1 MGKLIAVPY
10 RMFATMTSKNLHNN
24 TISAASEVGLMH
36 LTSLDSLET
45 RKSLRQVCLANHSVS
60 QAKSKESQT
69 IDIFGQS
76 SSNSCVGLNRPS
88 SSASRLLPAQ
98 SSESDLSERL
108 AMRLMEKTK
117 SLGSMEFSEIW
128 RTLVTPAGR
137 SLWEHTV
144 LRPRTSGKGCIGQP
158 ISQETV
164 DLHGLKELDLEKVS
178 GWPTPVANDDN
189 KSVVAHLA
197 MKKRMG
203 ERDGTHAN
211 RTSIT
216 SLQVMV
222 QLVPCPVT
230 SWQTCIKDSGTIV
243 HGYSVPMADSE
254 ESPRKKWR
262 LNPFFSGWLMGFHKA
277 WTYAGLIG
285 LSRLPRRS
293 RTGLHS

>member
-1 MGKLIAVPY
+1 MGKLIVVPY
-10 RMFATMTSKNLHNN
+10 RILAPMTLKDLHNN
-24 TISAASEVGLMH
+24 TISAVSEVGHTH
-36 LTSLDSLET
+36 LTLPGSQET
-45 RKSLRQVCLANHSVS
+45 SKSSRQVCHANHSVS
-60 QAKSKESQT
+60 PVEKEDSLT
-69 IDIFGQS
+69 TDIFGQS
-76 SSNSCVGLNRPS
+76 SSDSCVRLSRPS
-88 SSASRLLPAQ
+88 SSGSRLLPVQ
-98 SSESDLSERL
+98 SSGSDLSGRL

-128 RTLVTPAGR
+128 RQLVTPAGQ

-144 LRPRTSGKGCIGQP
+144 LRHRTSGKGCIGQP

-164 DLHGLKELDLEKVS
+164 DLPGLKEKDLEKVS

-189 KSVVAHLA
+189 RSVSAHLA

-203 ERDGTHAN
+203 ERDGTNAN

-222 QLVPCPVT
+222 QLVPCSAASQQMVV
-230 SWQTCIKDSGTIV
+230 KDSGTIV
-243 HGYSVPMADSE
+243 HGYSVLMENSE
-254 ESPRKKWR
+254 EFHHKKWR

-277 WTYAGLIG
+277 WTYAGLMG